1 MMRNL
6 LEFVAV
12 FCGGDYGSFECA
24 EFIIDFL
31 QFLFHIAFGNY
42 ASARLKPE
50 CIVAAYECANC
61 YSLIHVAVKAYESY
75 AAAIRATVMR
85 FVFTYNLHCANFGG
99 SAQCSGGE
107 SVHESLYGVCVVA
120 QCARYTAH
128 EMYDVAVVLRLAKEV
143 YLYVAA
149 VAAQVVSCQVH
160 KHHMFCVF
168 LRVVEQSLC
177 KRIVSGF
184 VAASPRCAGYG
195 VYICCLS
202 FHSVMGL
209 GRRSEDSE
217 CSEIKV
223 EQIRRGINAS
233 QCAIKI
239 EIVAF
244 VMLFEAAGNDNLE
257 NVSAQTVLYSF
268 ANVGAMLVI
277 GQRTCGL
284 SHGTERIY
292 PHLVAVYRFRN
303 FGGFVFAVAFQ
314 SYYFHFV
321 AKAFEHYYIPI

>member
-1 MMRNL
+1 MRNL

-42 ASARLKPE
+42 ASASLKPE

-85 FVFTYNLHCANFGG
+85 FVFAYNLHCANFGG

-120 QCARYTAH
+120 QCARYTTH

-149 VAAQVVSCQVH
+149 FSFGLSSRAFVSASSVALSPL
-160 KHHMFCVF
+160 
-168 LRVVEQSLC
+168 LRVVPAMGS
-177 KRIVSGF
+177 IY
-184 VAASPRCAGYG
+184 AAFPST
-195 VYICCLS
+195 L
-202 FHSVMGL
+202 
-209 GRRSEDSE
+209 
-217 CSEIKV
+217 
-223 EQIRRGINAS
+223 
-233 QCAIKI
+233 
-239 EIVAF
+239 
-244 VMLFEAAGNDNLE
+244 
-257 NVSAQTVLYSF
+257 
-268 ANVGAMLVI
+268 
-277 GQRTCGL
+277 
-284 SHGTERIY
+284 
-292 PHLVAVYRFRN
+292 
-303 FGGFVFAVAFQ
+303 
-314 SYYFHFV
+314 
-321 AKAFEHYYIPI
+321 